1 MDFSEESRPAI
12 ADMRNVPSKLPD
24 VPDVS
29 NVHSVPNFA
38 DVSDSPNMHSVPWRY
53 ELFRCELLS
62 KVDIFDIRN
71 NCFCLFAWRIYRNI
85 V

>member
-29 NVHSVPNFA
+29 NVHSVPNVA

-53 ELFRCELLS
+53 KLFSCELLS

-71 NCFCLFAWRIYRNI
+71 NRI
-85 V
+85 

>member
-29 NVHSVPNFA
+29 NVHSVPSVA
-38 DVSDSPNMHSVPWRY
+38 DVSDVSDVSDGPNMHSVPCT
-53 ELFRCELLS
+53 L
-62 KVDIFDIRN
+62 
-71 NCFCLFAWRIYRNI
+71 
-85 V
+85 

>member
-38 DVSDSPNMHSVPWRY
+38 DVSDLSLIHISPKGGYGGFFW
-53 ELFRCELLS
+53 LFLSAEIVTPLLQ
-62 KVDIFDIRN
+62 
-71 NCFCLFAWRIYRNI
+71 
-85 V
+85 